1 MQLTR
6 YFCWALVAVAL
17 ANGAT
22 AYLKRVGL
30 LDRAA
35 YNHYVSIYCDPPT
48 LPCSCMRDP
57 TGANASSDDSKE
69 SVNASLPSRRYVYEV
84 HGYERVLKPLKDG
97 LLAAFFAI
105 SLALIGMGRATRPA
119 VARLIPL
126 APLSLSIA
134 VGLVIALGIWGMTM
148 AALGLRSFAFLG
160 VAILGGW
167 IANQLASVAR
177 ALVVLLAAQVALVLV
192 EFWIGIPLR
201 YCDLGFRAAGTL
213 VVANSL
219 GVFAAVAFAFC
230 CVFATSRR
238 AIVGAM
244 LCTLALLWSSFSG
257 TGIVCLI
264 GLCAYY
270 LYLRVKQNWRVSLCI
285 ASIFVVPLLIWK
297 LPEITQRPELYASVT
312 GEEGRLGN
320 LLKIASQANPAQFVF
335 GHGLGFGSNASITA
349 LKDAPT
355 ALPLMSTGEKFAADS
370 TVTVLFIQLGVVGIL
385 CFYGLLVWAF
395 LRDKRARPFYLVTGI
410 ASLAIIVT
418 ELFPVNLLLGLTL
431 AHTLWR
437 SASETPVRR

>member
-6 YFCWALVAVAL
+6 FFCWALVAVSL

-22 AYLKRVGL
+22 AYLKRVGV
-30 LDRAA
+30 LDHAA
-35 YNHYVSIYCDPPT
+35 YREYVSIYCEPPA

-57 TGANASSDDSKE
+57 TGANDHSDDTKE

-97 LLAAFFAI
+97 LFAAFFAV
-105 SLALIGMGRATRPA
+105 SLALIGMGRTTRPA

-126 APLSLSIA
+126 APLALSIA
-134 VGLVIALGIWGMTM
+134 VGLLIALGTWGMTM

-160 VAILGGW
+160 VALLGGW
-167 IANQLASVAR
+167 IANQLPNVSR
-177 ALVVLLAAQVALVLV
+177 ALVGLLVAQFALVLV

-213 VVANSL
+213 VIANSL
-219 GVFAAVAFAFC
+219 GVFAVVALAFC
-230 CVFATSRR
+230 CAFATSRR
-238 AIVGAM
+238 VIVSAL
-244 LCTLALLWSSFSG
+244 LCTLVLLWSSFSG

-264 GLCAYY
+264 GLAAYY
-270 LYLRVKQNWRVSLCI
+270 LYLRLNRKLRIGLVF
-285 ASIFVVPLLIWK
+285 ASIVLVPLLVWK
-297 LPEITQRPELYASVT
+297 LPEISQRPQLYASVT
-312 GEEGRLGN
+312 GDEGRVGN
-320 LLKIASQANPAQFVF
+320 LLKIVSQANPAQFVF

-385 CFYGLLVWAF
+385 CFYGLLIWAF
-395 LRDKRARPFYLVTGI
+395 LQDQRARPFYLVVGI
-410 ASLAIIVT
+410 GSLAIIVT
-418 ELFPVNLLLGLTL
+418 ELFPVNLLLGLAL
-431 AHTLWR
+431 AHTLWHSPIDR
-437 SASETPVRR
+437 QTRT